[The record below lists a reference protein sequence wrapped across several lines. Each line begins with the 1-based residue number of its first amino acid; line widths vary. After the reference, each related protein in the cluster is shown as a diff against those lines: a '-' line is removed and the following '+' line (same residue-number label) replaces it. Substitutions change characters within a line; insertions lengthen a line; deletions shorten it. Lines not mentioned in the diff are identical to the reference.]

1 MTMAHA
7 KTGGDS
13 PFTTY
18 ADLWLGFWRC
28 ASIVGGAGLEG
39 VGLFRTIQRPRSQSL
54 TALGRT
60 MDLCMRGPAFLDLVR
75 RGLKLMAMPRGARP
89 WFSTVPPSLPR
100 SLLQR
105 KVPR

>member
-1 MTMAHA
+1 MTMAYI
-7 KTGGDS
+7 KTGAHS

-39 VGLFRTIQRPRSQSL
+39 VGLFWTTQRPRNRSL
-54 TALGRT
+54 AALGQT
-60 MDLCMRGPAFLDLVR
+60 MDLDMRGPAFLDLVR
-75 RGLKLMAMPRGARP
+75 RGLKLMTMPRGAQP
-89 WFSTVPPSLPR
+89 WFPAASRSLPR
-100 SLLQR
+100 SPLQR